1 MVERGPRGLVLAA
14 LNADAQALGLRRGQ
28 AHADACAL
36 APALKSEPVKPGQAE
51 EALRRLALWAQR
63 YGPVV
68 ALDPGFAGQGA
79 YGGLEGLFIETT
91 GADHLFGGEQALIAD
106 LATRLARAG
115 ATAQVG
121 LAGTPGA
128 AWALARFA
136 PPPAVPNPA
145 PNPVIAPPG
154 GEADALASLPVEA
167 LRLSP
172 AAVQLLG
179 RFGLR
184 RIGDLYALPRAGLT
198 RRFRGEAGMGVI
210 QRLDQALGRLPE
222 PLTGE
227 IAPDPYFAH
236 RVFAEPILHAEGVAQ
251 WGERL
256 ALELC
261 AQLDAAGL
269 GARRIVLT
277 GFRNDGRT
285 TWMSAALGLASR
297 DPDHLI
303 RLLRERGWARLEIGF
318 GLDALRLSAS
328 ATEALAPSQTS
339 LESRSFFRS
348 DQPSLTPTLLLP
360 CEAGEV
366 AAQPTEGACAA
377 DAPSTTL
384 RVVPLPR
391 FAGEEKQVRGKPKD
405 WAAAADPAT
414 HRARAALIDR
424 LTARLGEAA
433 VLRPVW
439 RDSWTPERAERLAP
453 WAVAPLTASS
463 EPPTSPPGAQ
473 ARPILLFTPPEPIEA
488 VAQWPDGAPARFT
501 WRRAARRVAR
511 ASGPERLAPD
521 WWRRPSSRDRPAVVR
536 DYYRLEDEDGGRYWV
551 FREGLYGASNPDLQ
565 DRPPSWWMH
574 GLFP

>member
-1 MVERGPRGLVLAA
+1 LVERGPRGLVLAA
-14 LNADAQALGLRRGQ
+14 LNADAQALGLRLGQ

-36 APALKSEPVKPGQAE
+36 APSLKSEPVKPGQAE

-63 YGPVV
+63 YGPLV
-68 ALDPGFAGQGA
+68 ALDQGFAGEGA

-91 GADHLFGGEQALIAD
+91 GADHLFGGEQALLAD
-106 LATRLARAG
+106 LTTRLARAG
-115 ATAQVG
+115 AVAQVG

-136 PPPAVPNPA
+136 SPHAIPNAA

-154 GEADALASLPVEA
+154 GEAGALASLPVEA

-184 RIGDLYALPRAGLT
+184 RIGDLYALPRAGLA
-198 RRFRGEAGMGVI
+198 RRFRGETGMGVI

-227 IAPDPYFAH
+227 TAPDPYFAH

-256 ALELC
+256 AVDLC
-261 AQLDAAGL
+261 AKLDEAGL

-303 RLLRERGWARLEIGF
+303 RLLRERGWARLEVGF
-318 GLDALRLSAS
+318 GLDALRLSAPV
-328 ATEALAPSQTS
+328 TEALAPSQTS
-339 LESRSFFRS
+339 LE
-348 DQPSLTPTLLLP
+348 PPLLLP
-360 CEAGEV
+360 CE
-366 AAQPTEGACAA
+366 
-377 DAPSTTL
+377 
-384 RVVPLPR
+384 
-391 FAGEEKQVRGKPKD
+391 AGEEKQVRGKPKD

-439 RDSWTPERAERLAP
+439 RESWTPERAERLAP

-551 FREGLYGASNPDLQ
+551 FREGLYGAPPDLQ